1 MSQFAYVV
9 DDDDAVRL
17 SVRALLS
24 TRPGLFVSGFASGD
38 AFLDGVNDRE
48 SGVVILDVNM
58 PGLNGMDVLKRL
70 APLEHNFATVVITG
84 QGDIGMAVQA
94 MKLGAVDFLEKPYR
108 PDELFAALDNAFDML
123 TEARRRAERCEVAS
137 ALIQD
142 LSPRER
148 SVLSLLIEGMPNKLM
163 ASQLGLRVRT
173 VEVHRA
179 NVMAKLGVN
188 SLPDVMR
195 LAFHAG
201 LVEQDI

>member
-38 AFLDGVNDRE
+38 AFLDGVEDRE

-58 PGLNGMDVLKRL
+58 PGLSGLDVLKQL
-70 APLEHNFATVVITG
+70 APYEHRFSAIVITG
-84 QGDIGMAVQA
+84 QGDIAMAVQA
-94 MKLGAVDFLEKPYR
+94 MKFGAVDFLEKPYR
-108 PDELFAALDNAFDML
+108 PDELFAALDNAFDL
-123 TEARRRAERCEVAS
+123 LAEARKRAERAEIAS
-137 ALIQD
+137 ALIKD

-148 SVLSLLIEGMPNKLM
+148 SVLCLLIEGMPNKLM
-163 ASQLGLRVRT
+163 ANQLGLSVRT

-179 NVMAKLGVN
+179 NVMAKLGVT

>member
-38 AFLDGVNDRE
+38 AFLDGVEDRE

-58 PGLNGMDVLKRL
+58 PGLSGLDVLKRL
-70 APLEHNFATVVITG
+70 VPYEHRFSAIVITG
-84 QGDIGMAVQA
+84 QGDITMAVQA
-94 MKLGAVDFLEKPYR
+94 MKFGAVDFLEKPYR
-108 PDELFAALDNAFDML
+108 PDELFAALDNAFDL
-123 TEARRRAERCEVAS
+123 LAEARKRAERSEIAS
-137 ALIQD
+137 ALIKD

-163 ASQLGLRVRT
+163 ANQLGLSVRT

-179 NVMAKLGVN
+179 NVMTKLGVN